1 MSVNATRFAWECDLS
16 KTTKRSAKRL
26 VLLALADRANK
37 ENTCFP
43 SIARVVKD
51 TEMDR
56 KTVMN
61 TINDLITLGLVSD
74 TGDRKGGTN
83 QVRVL
88 KINVVEQE
96 SYPQDGQNSSNKRCE
111 ISKETVVNLP
121 INGVE
126 FPSNGG
132 KFGTQNLKEPLIKS
146 KINLKSEKALKIN
159 ENEVKSKT
167 DDLCD
172 QNTLNTAE
180 DSVYNAHTS
189 DSSDV
194 KSVSATY
201 VHEQQNNAVKSN
213 ESVVQQPKKQST
225 WSNHKKSDW
234 IPKHLY
240 AEHMKQ
246 KRLDEQQ
253 NKEPFTPKSMIKSW
267 EEGTTGNPNATKGI
281 PEHLLNNPVIA
292 NMLKKK
298 GKHTQ
303 KQCVS
308 QSEDVTTMKAM
319 SEEHSIDS
327 HKQQENTPS
336 LSNLMKGCFDSGVTD
351 GQEKLYSMK
360 MNQQHFVED
369 Y

>member
-26 VLLALADRANK
+26 VMLALADRANK

-43 SIARVVKD
+43 SISRVVKD
-51 TEMDR
+51 TGMDR

-74 TGDRKGGTN
+74 TGERKGGTN

-88 KINVVEQE
+88 KINVDKQE
-96 SYPQDGQNSSNKRCE
+96 SYPQEDQLSSNKQCE

-132 KFGTQNLKEPLIKS
+132 KFGTQNLKESLIKS

-159 ENEVKSKT
+159 ENEIKSEA
-167 DDLCD
+167 DVFCD
-172 QNTLNTAE
+172 QNTLNTVHTQNTVK
-180 DSVYNAHTS
+180 DSVCNSRTN
-189 DSSDV
+189 DSRDV
-194 KSVSATY
+194 KSVSATC
-201 VHEQQNNAVKSN
+201 VPEQQNNAVKSN

-225 WSNHKKSDW
+225 W

-246 KRLDEQQ
+246 KRIDEQQ

-267 EEGTTGNPNATKGI
+267 EDGMTGNPNATKGI

-292 NMLKKK
+292 KMLKIK
-298 GKHTQ
+298 GK
-303 KQCVS
+303 
-308 QSEDVTTMKAM
+308 
-319 SEEHSIDS
+319 
-327 HKQQENTPS
+327 NTNNS
-336 LSNLMKGCFDSGVTD
+336 V
-351 GQEKLYSMK
+351 
-360 MNQQHFVED
+360 
-369 Y
+369 

>member
-51 TEMDR
+51 TGMDR

-61 TINDLITLGLVSD
+61 TINDLITMGLVLD
-74 TGDRKGGTN
+74 TGERKGGTN

-88 KINVVEQE
+88 KINVDKQQ
-96 SYPQDGQNSSNKRCE
+96 SYPQDDQNVQNKQCE
-111 ISKETVVNLP
+111 ISEETVANLP

-132 KFGTQNLKEPLIKS
+132 KFGTQNLKESLIKS
-146 KINLKSEKALKIN
+146 KINLNSEKDLKIN
-159 ENEVKSKT
+159 ENEIKSEA
-167 DDLCD
+167 DDLCYK
-172 QNTLNTAE
+172 NTLNNSKE
-180 DSVYNAHTS
+180 CVYNAHTS

-194 KSVSATY
+194 KSVSGTY
-201 VHEQQNNAVKSN
+201 VHEQQNSAVKSN
-213 ESVVQQPKKQST
+213 ESVVQQPKKQ
-225 WSNHKKSDW
+225 WSQQEKSSW

-246 KRLDEQQ
+246 KRIDEQQ

-267 EEGTTGNPNATKGI
+267 EDGMTGNPNATKGI

-298 GKHTQ
+298 GKS
-303 KQCVS
+303 K
-308 QSEDVTTMKAM
+308 
-319 SEEHSIDS
+319 
-327 HKQQENTPS
+327 
-336 LSNLMKGCFDSGVTD
+336 
-351 GQEKLYSMK
+351 
-360 MNQQHFVED
+360 
-369 Y
+369 

>member
-43 SIARVVKD
+43 SISRVVKD
-51 TEMDR
+51 TGMDR

-61 TINDLITLGLVSD
+61 TINDLITLGLVLD
-74 TGDRKGGTN
+74 TGERKGGTN

-88 KINVVEQE
+88 KINVYKQE
-96 SYPQDGQNSSNKRCE
+96 SYPQVDQEFSNKHRE

-146 KINLKSEKALKIN
+146 KINLNSERDLKIN
-159 ENEVKSKT
+159 ENEIKNEADGLYNQNS
-167 DDLCD
+167 
-172 QNTLNTAE
+172 QNTVHTQNTVKE
-180 DSVYNAHTS
+180 SVYNARIS

-194 KSVSATY
+194 NSISGTY
-201 VHEQQNNAVKSN
+201 VPEQQNNAVKSN
-213 ESVVQQPKKQST
+213 ESVVQQPKKQQA
-225 WSNHKKSDW
+225 W

-267 EEGTTGNPNATKGI
+267 EDGMTGNPNATKGI

-292 NMLKKK
+292 KMLK
-298 GKHTQ
+298 
-303 KQCVS
+303 
-308 QSEDVTTMKAM
+308 MK
-319 SEEHSIDS
+319 SKYTNNI
-327 HKQQENTPS
+327 
-336 LSNLMKGCFDSGVTD
+336 V
-351 GQEKLYSMK
+351 
-360 MNQQHFVED
+360 
-369 Y
+369 

>member
-37 ENTCFP
+37 ENMCFP

-61 TINDLITLGLVSD
+61 TINDLIQLGLVSD

-88 KINVVEQE
+88 KINVDKQE
-96 SYPQDGQNSSNKRCE
+96 SYPQEHQLSANKRCE
-111 ISKETVVNLP
+111 ISKETVVNFP
-121 INGVE
+121 INCVE

-159 ENEVKSKT
+159 ENEIKSEA
-167 DDLCD
+167 DGLCD
-172 QNTLNTAE
+172 KNTLNTVHTQNTVKE
-180 DSVYNAHTS
+180 CVYNARIS

-194 KSVSATY
+194 NSVSATY
-201 VHEQQNNAVKSN
+201 VHEQQNNAVNSN
-213 ESVVQQPKKQST
+213 ESVVQQPKKQQA
-225 WSNHKKSDW
+225 W

-246 KRLDEQQ
+246 KRLDDQL

-292 NMLKKK
+292 KMLKMK
-298 GKHTQ
+298 GKYTQ

-308 QSEDVTTMKAM
+308 QSEGVTTMKDVY
-319 SEEHSIDS
+319 EEHSVDS
-327 HKQQENTPS
+327 HKQQENTAS
-336 LSNLMKGCFDSGVTD
+336 LSDLMKGCFDSGVTYD
-351 GQEKLYSMK
+351 QEKLYSMK

>member
-51 TEMDR
+51 TGMDR

-74 TGDRKGGTN
+74 TGERKGGTN

-88 KINVVEQE
+88 KINVDKQE
-96 SYPQDGQNSSNKRCE
+96 SYPHDDQNTSNKQCE
-111 ISKETVVNLP
+111 IPKETVVNLP

-132 KFGTQNLKEPLIKS
+132 KFGTQNLKESLIKS

-159 ENEVKSKT
+159 KNEIKSEA
-167 DDLCD
+167 DVFCD
-172 QNTLNTAE
+172 QNTTHNQNTTKE
-180 DSVYNAHTS
+180 SVCNSHTS
-189 DSSDV
+189 DSSYV
-194 KSVSATY
+194 KIVSDAY
-201 VHEQQNNAVKSN
+201 VPEQQNNAVKSN
-213 ESVVQQPKKQST
+213 ESVIQQYKKQQ
-225 WSNHKKSDW
+225 W

-246 KRLDEQQ
+246 KRLDEQL
-253 NKEPFTPKSMIKSW
+253 NKEPFTPKSMIKGW
-267 EEGTTGNPNATKGI
+267 EDGMTGNPNATKGI
-281 PEHLLNNPVIA
+281 PEHLLNNPSLAKILR
-292 NMLKKK
+292 MK
-298 GKHTQ
+298 GKHRNNN
-303 KQCVS
+303 V
-308 QSEDVTTMKAM
+308 
-319 SEEHSIDS
+319 
-327 HKQQENTPS
+327 
-336 LSNLMKGCFDSGVTD
+336 
-351 GQEKLYSMK
+351 
-360 MNQQHFVED
+360 
-369 Y
+369 

>member
-51 TEMDR
+51 TGMDR

-74 TGDRKGGTN
+74 TGERKGGTN

-88 KINVVEQE
+88 KINVGSVKQE
-96 SYPQDGQNSSNKRCE
+96 SYPQEDQNSSNKQCE
-111 ISKETVVNLP
+111 IYKETVVNLP
-121 INGVE
+121 INSVE

-132 KFGTQNLKEPLIKS
+132 KFGTRNLKESLIKS
-146 KINLKSEKALKIN
+146 KNNLNSEKDFNLDEEIVLKPKQLDST
-159 ENEVKSKT
+159 EVGVKHVHESLKT
-167 DDLCD
+167 AHNSS
-172 QNTLNTAE
+172 NTE
-180 DSVYNAHTS
+180 VGG
-189 DSSDV
+189 
-194 KSVSATY
+194 TY
-201 VHEQQNNAVKSN
+201 VPEQTKTSN
-213 ESVVQQPKKQST
+213 TSLHSVVQQPKKQQT
-225 WSNHKKSDW
+225 WSNHKNSDW

-267 EEGTTGNPNATKGI
+267 EDGMTGNRNATKGI

-292 NMLKKK
+292 KMVKKK
-298 GKHTQ
+298 AK
-303 KQCVS
+303 
-308 QSEDVTTMKAM
+308 
-319 SEEHSIDS
+319 SI
-327 HKQQENTPS
+327 
-336 LSNLMKGCFDSGVTD
+336 
-351 GQEKLYSMK
+351 
-360 MNQQHFVED
+360 
-369 Y
+369 

>member
-61 TINDLITLGLVSD
+61 TINDLIELGLVAD
-74 TGDRKGGTN
+74 TGERKGGTN

-88 KINVVEQE
+88 KINVVKQE
-96 SYPQDGQNSSNKRCE
+96 SYPQDGQNSSNKQCE

-132 KFGTQNLKEPLIKS
+132 KFGTQNLKESLIKS
-146 KINLKSEKALKIN
+146 KNNLNNERDLKIN
-159 ENEVKSKT
+159 ENEVKSEAY
-167 DDLCD
+167 DLCD
-172 QNTLNTAE
+172 QNTLNTVHTQNTVKE
-180 DSVYNAHTS
+180 CVYNARTS
-189 DSSDV
+189 DYSDV
-194 KSVSATY
+194 KSVSGTH
-201 VHEQQNNAVKSN
+201 VHEQQNNAVNSN
-213 ESVVQQPKKQST
+213 DSVVQQPKKQQA
-225 WSNHKKSDW
+225 W

-246 KRLDEQQ
+246 KRLDEQL

-292 NMLKKK
+292 KMLKMK
-298 GKHTQ
+298 GKYTQ

-308 QSEDVTTMKAM
+308 QSDEVTMMKDM
-319 SEEHSIDS
+319 SE
-327 HKQQENTPS
+327 
-336 LSNLMKGCFDSGVTD
+336 
-351 GQEKLYSMK
+351 
-360 MNQQHFVED
+360 
-369 Y
+369 

>member
-51 TEMDR
+51 TGMDR

-61 TINDLITLGLVSD
+61 TINDLIEMGLISD
-74 TGDRKGGTN
+74 TGERKGGTN

-88 KINVVEQE
+88 KINVDTVKQE
-96 SYPQDGQNSSNKRCE
+96 SYPQSCKNSSNKQCE

-126 FPSNGG
+126 FPSNSG
-132 KFGTQNLKEPLIKS
+132 KFGTQNLKESLIKS
-146 KINLKSEKALKIN
+146 KINLKSERDLKIN
-159 ENEVKSKT
+159 ENEIKSEPNELYDQKSVNT
-167 DDLCD
+167 
-172 QNTLNTAE
+172 QNTVKE
-180 DSVYNAHTS
+180 CSYNAHTS

-194 KSVSATY
+194 NSVDATY

-213 ESVVQQPKKQST
+213 ESVIQQPKKKDWIQQE
-225 WSNHKKSDW
+225 KSSW

-267 EEGTTGNPNATKGI
+267 EDGMTGNPNATKGI

-292 NMLKKK
+292 KMLKIKCK
-298 GKHTQ
+298 NRNNI
-303 KQCVS
+303 V
-308 QSEDVTTMKAM
+308 
-319 SEEHSIDS
+319 
-327 HKQQENTPS
+327 
-336 LSNLMKGCFDSGVTD
+336 
-351 GQEKLYSMK
+351 
-360 MNQQHFVED
+360 
-369 Y
+369 

>member
-51 TEMDR
+51 TGMDR

-61 TINDLITLGLVSD
+61 TINDLITLGLISD
-74 TGDRKGGTN
+74 TGERKGGTN

-88 KINVVEQE
+88 KINVDKQE
-96 SYPQDGQNSSNKRCE
+96 SYPHDGQESSNKQCG
-111 ISKETVVNLP
+111 IYKETVVNLP

-146 KINLKSEKALKIN
+146 KINIKSEKALKIN
-159 ENEVKSKT
+159 ENEIKSEA
-167 DDLCD
+167 DVLYN
-172 QNTLNTAE
+172 QNNKNTSKE
-180 DSVYNAHTS
+180 CVYNAHTS

-194 KSVSATY
+194 KSVSGTY
-201 VHEQQNNAVKSN
+201 LHEQQNNAVKSN
-213 ESVVQQPKKQST
+213 ESVVQQHKKQQ
-225 WSNHKKSDW
+225 WV
-234 IPKHLY
+234 PKHLY

-267 EEGTTGNPNATKGI
+267 EDGMTGNPNATKGI

-292 NMLKKK
+292 KMVKKN
-298 GKHTQ
+298 GNHRNNN
-303 KQCVS
+303 
-308 QSEDVTTMKAM
+308 
-319 SEEHSIDS
+319 I
-327 HKQQENTPS
+327 
-336 LSNLMKGCFDSGVTD
+336 
-351 GQEKLYSMK
+351 
-360 MNQQHFVED
+360 
-369 Y
+369 

>member
-51 TEMDR
+51 TGMDR

-61 TINDLITLGLVSD
+61 TINDLIALGLVLD
-74 TGDRKGGTN
+74 TGERKGGTN

-88 KINVVEQE
+88 KINVDKQE
-96 SYPQDGQNSSNKRCE
+96 SYPQNGIESSNKQCE

-132 KFGTQNLKEPLIKS
+132 KFGTQNLKESLIKS

-159 ENEVKSKT
+159 ENEIKSEA
-167 DDLCD
+167 DGLCD
-172 QNTLNTAE
+172 QNTLNTVKE
-180 DSVYNAHTS
+180 CVYNARTS

-194 KSVSATY
+194 KSVGGTY
-201 VHEQQNNAVKSN
+201 VHEQQNNAVNSN
-213 ESVVQQPKKQST
+213 DSVVQQTKKQ
-225 WSNHKKSDW
+225 W

-246 KRLDEQQ
+246 KRLDEQH

-267 EEGTTGNPNATKGI
+267 EDGMTGNPNATKGI

-292 NMLKKK
+292 KMLKIK
-298 GKHTQ
+298 GK
-303 KQCVS
+303 
-308 QSEDVTTMKAM
+308 
-319 SEEHSIDS
+319 SI
-327 HKQQENTPS
+327 
-336 LSNLMKGCFDSGVTD
+336 
-351 GQEKLYSMK
+351 
-360 MNQQHFVED
+360 
-369 Y
+369 

>member
-26 VLLALADRANK
+26 VLLALADRANN
-37 ENTCFP
+37 ENVCFP

-61 TINDLITLGLVSD
+61 TINDLIALGLVSD

-88 KINVVEQE
+88 KINVDKQE
-96 SYPQDGQNSSNKRCE
+96 SYPQEHQLSSNKQCQ

-126 FPSNGG
+126 FPNNSG

-146 KINLKSEKALKIN
+146 KINLKSEKALKFN
-159 ENEVKSKT
+159 ENEIKSEA

-172 QNTLNTAE
+172 QNTLNNAK
-180 DSVYNAHTS
+180 DSLYNAHIS
-189 DSSDV
+189 DYSKV
-194 KSVSATY
+194 KSVSGTY

-213 ESVVQQPKKQST
+213 ESVVQQHKKQA

-234 IPKHLY
+234 SQQEKSSWIPKNLY

-246 KRLDEQQ
+246 KRIDEQQ

-267 EEGTTGNPNATKGI
+267 EDGMTGNPNATKGI

-292 NMLKKK
+292 KMLKIE
-298 GKHTQ
+298 GKHTNNI
-303 KQCVS
+303 V
-308 QSEDVTTMKAM
+308 
-319 SEEHSIDS
+319 
-327 HKQQENTPS
+327 
-336 LSNLMKGCFDSGVTD
+336 
-351 GQEKLYSMK
+351 
-360 MNQQHFVED
+360 
-369 Y
+369 

>member
-51 TEMDR
+51 TGMDR

-96 SYPQDGQNSSNKRCE
+96 SYPQEGKNSSNKQCV

-126 FPSNGG
+126 FPINGG
-132 KFGTQNLKEPLIKS
+132 KFGTQNLKESLIKS
-146 KINLKSEKALKIN
+146 KNNLNSEKDFNLDEKIVLKPNKRGSTEIGVN
-159 ENEVKSKT
+159 HVRESLKTAPNGSNTEVGG
-167 DDLCD
+167 
-172 QNTLNTAE
+172 
-180 DSVYNAHTS
+180 
-189 DSSDV
+189 
-194 KSVSATY
+194 TY
-201 VHEQQNNAVKSN
+201 VPDQHKTSN
-213 ESVVQQPKKQST
+213 TSLHSDIQQPKKQQ
-225 WSNHKKSDW
+225 W
-234 IPKHLY
+234 IPRDQY

-246 KRLDEQQ
+246 KRLDEQL
-253 NKEPFTPKSMIKSW
+253 NKEPFIPKSMIKGW
-267 EEGTTGNPNATKGI
+267 EDGMTGNPNATKGI
-281 PEHLLNNPVIA
+281 PEHLLTENPRLAKI
-292 NMLKKK
+292 LKLK
-298 GKHTQ
+298 GKHT
-303 KQCVS
+303 
-308 QSEDVTTMKAM
+308 
-319 SEEHSIDS
+319 
-327 HKQQENTPS
+327 NN
-336 LSNLMKGCFDSGVTD
+336 NL
-351 GQEKLYSMK
+351 
-360 MNQQHFVED
+360 
-369 Y
+369 

>member
-51 TEMDR
+51 TGMDR

-61 TINDLITLGLVSD
+61 TINDLITLGLVLD
-74 TGDRKGGTN
+74 TGERKGGTN

-88 KINVVEQE
+88 KINVDKQE
-96 SYPQDGQNSSNKRCE
+96 SYPQSCSDVSNKQPE
-111 ISKETVVNLP
+111 ISKETVVNLQ

-146 KINLKSEKALKIN
+146 KNNLNSEKALKIN
-159 ENEVKSKT
+159 ENEVY
-167 DDLCD
+167 D
-172 QNTLNTAE
+172 QNTLNTAHAQNTVK
-180 DSVYNAHTS
+180 DSVYNTRTS
-189 DSSDV
+189 DSVDV
-194 KSVSATY
+194 NSVSGTY

-213 ESVVQQPKKQST
+213 ESVVQQPKKQQA
-225 WSNHKKSDW
+225 W

-246 KRLDEQQ
+246 KHIDEQL
-253 NKEPFTPKSMIKSW
+253 NKEPFIPKSMIKGW
-267 EEGTTGNPNATKGI
+267 EDGMTGNPNATKGI
-281 PEHLLNNPVIA
+281 PKHLLAENPRLA
-292 NMLKKK
+292 KMLRVK
-298 GKHTQ
+298 GKNRN
-303 KQCVS
+303 KRVS
-308 QSEDVTTMKAM
+308 
-319 SEEHSIDS
+319 S
-327 HKQQENTPS
+327 HY
-336 LSNLMKGCFDSGVTD
+336 LI
-351 GQEKLYSMK
+351 
-360 MNQQHFVED
+360 
-369 Y
+369 

>member
-51 TEMDR
+51 TGMDR

-61 TINDLITLGLVSD
+61 TINDLITLGLISD

-88 KINVVEQE
+88 KINVDTVKQE
-96 SYPQDGQNSSNKRCE
+96 SYPQEHKLSSNKQCE

-132 KFGTQNLKEPLIKS
+132 KFGTQNLKESLIKS

-159 ENEVKSKT
+159 ENEIKSELEG
-167 DDLCD
+167 LCD
-172 QNTLNTAE
+172 QNTLITVHTQNTVKE
-180 DSVYNAHTS
+180 CVYNANIS

-194 KSVSATY
+194 NSVDATY

-213 ESVVQQPKKQST
+213 ESVVQQPKKQRG
-225 WSNHKKSDW
+225 W
-234 IPKHLY
+234 IPRDQY

-246 KRLDEQQ
+246 KRIDEQLD
-253 NKEPFTPKSMIKSW
+253 KEPFIPKSMIKSW
-267 EEGTTGNPNATKGI
+267 EDGMTGNPNATKGI
-281 PEHLLNNPVIA
+281 PEQLLNNPVIA
-292 NMLKKK
+292 KMLRMK
-298 GKHTQ
+298 GKNRNNI
-303 KQCVS
+303 V
-308 QSEDVTTMKAM
+308 
-319 SEEHSIDS
+319 
-327 HKQQENTPS
+327 
-336 LSNLMKGCFDSGVTD
+336 
-351 GQEKLYSMK
+351 
-360 MNQQHFVED
+360 
-369 Y
+369 